1 MVPTHGCLTL
11 CDPMAYSPPGSSV
24 PGIFPGS
31 GLPFPPS
38 GDFPTQG
45 LNPRLPNRQA
55 ALPLSQ
61 LGNHSVWRV
70 ANAVWVT
77 GANAVLVRG
86 SQRPEWSVCTRF
98 RQGAREAF
106 LSWEA
111 IRWELEVR
119 EVWPAVR
126 GEMRQKSGWGRGWG
140 VDPEQVVGTRLW
152 KRDWAL
158 SLRLMWV
165 VPRGPWT
172 CGLLSSLRVC
182 LLIQLTWLKCR
193 GNWKGFNSCGKELL
207 PVWTQWW
214 KATPDIA
221 KGKLTLKAS
230 SVPSVA
236 WTKTERKL
244 RVLFKRTQSSLLL
257 YPAEGVEVC

>member
-1 MVPTHGCLTL
+1 
-11 CDPMAYSPPGSSV
+11 
-24 PGIFPGS
+24 
-31 GLPFPPS
+31 
-38 GDFPTQG
+38 
-45 LNPRLPNRQA
+45 
-55 ALPLSQ
+55 
-61 LGNHSVWRV
+61 
-70 ANAVWVT
+70 
-77 GANAVLVRG
+77 
-86 SQRPEWSVCTRF
+86 
-98 RQGAREAF
+98 
-106 LSWEA
+106 
-111 IRWELEVR
+111 
-119 EVWPAVR
+119 
-126 GEMRQKSGWGRGWG
+126 MRRKSGWGRGWG
-140 VDPEQVVGTRLW
+140 VDPEQVVGTRLR

-236 WTKTERKL
+236 WSKTERKL

-257 YPAEGVEVC
+257 SPAEGVEVCYKLLQSKETINKMKRQPTEWEKDICKWSDWQEINLQNIK